1 MKISYRKQ
9 VSGAV
14 LLSAV
19 FSQNILAQT
28 APSEPVSTL
37 EPLVVTGSAVAEPLK
52 DVPVRTEVIDRSLI
66 QSTAARD
73 LAQIIEYAPGIRV
86 ETTCSNCN
94 TQSIQLLG
102 LPQSYIAILS
112 DGLPTISGLVGV
124 YGIEQIPAGLI
135 DRIEVVKGGGSTLY
149 GPSAVAGVINL
160 LPRESVRTGG
170 SMDLNSAL
178 MQGDKVGDDLGG
190 GIFGVYDWVLP
201 EKI

>member
-1 MKISYRKQ
+1 MNFHHTKRARS
-9 VSGAV
+9 VV
-14 LLSAV
+14 LFCAV
-19 FSQNILAQT
+19 FSHDSFAQDSLPE
-28 APSEPVSTL
+28 AVDTL
-37 EPLVVTGSAVAEPLK
+37 EAMVVTGSAVAEPLK

-73 LAQIIEYAPGIRV
+73 LAQIIEYTPGIRV
-86 ETTCSNCN
+86 ESTCSNSN

-112 DGLPTISGLVGV
+112 DGLPTFSGLAGV

-160 LPRESVRTGG
+160 MPREPERTGG
-170 SMDLNSAL
+170 SIELNSAL
-178 MQGDKVGDDLGG
+178 MRGDQVGMISAAACSASMTWSFLK
-190 GIFGVYDWVLP
+190 
-201 EKI
+201 KI